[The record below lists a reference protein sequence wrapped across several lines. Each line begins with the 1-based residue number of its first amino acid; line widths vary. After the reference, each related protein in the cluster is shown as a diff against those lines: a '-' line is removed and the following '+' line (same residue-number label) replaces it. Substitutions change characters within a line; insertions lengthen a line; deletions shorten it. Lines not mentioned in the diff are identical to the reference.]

1 MVVTYVI
8 KKFQNFYEN
17 RRLVLLTN
25 PRSRLT
31 DPADTGNT
39 FLLKAGKYLPVDI
52 MVAPQKT

>member
-1 MVVTYVI
+1 VI